1 MSNNYSRDAK
11 FDNVKFDQEAVM
23 FHTLKYEMGFK
34 YPLSIACYQMTQII
48 KMKEEKLNDDNAKP

>member
-11 FDNVKFDQEAVM
+11 FDNVKFDPEAVM